1 MAGVPIFLRNKGVG
15 GCARRL
21 VGCGKPKERSA
32 HLLPRS
38 AHLSSERCDIHVS
51 TFLHFYTAKNKN
63 DSPPFY
69 TFLHVLHG

>member
-1 MAGVPIFLRNKGVG
+1 MDCATKDAALRNKGVG
-15 GCARRL
+15 GCARWL
-21 VGCGKPKERSA
+21 MGYGKLQGKK
-32 HLLPRS
+32 
-38 AHLSSERCDIHVS
+38 CDLHIS